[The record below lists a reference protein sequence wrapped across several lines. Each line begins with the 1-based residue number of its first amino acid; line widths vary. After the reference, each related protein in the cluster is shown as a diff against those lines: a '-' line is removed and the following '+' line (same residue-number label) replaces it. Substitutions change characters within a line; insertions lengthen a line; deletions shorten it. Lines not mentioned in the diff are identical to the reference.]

1 MAIEVFILIQSF
13 GDKDTERLFN
23 REQIT
28 SLPSNLL
35 QRARN
40 KLLII
45 NAATNENDLNIPPGN
60 RFEKL
65 KGNKKGW
72 CSIRINDQWRVVFK
86 WSNANAYDVSIT
98 DYH

>member
-1 MAIEVFILIQSF
+1 MIKSF
-13 GDKDTERLFN
+13 GDKDTKLLFDRERTN
-23 REQIT
+23 K
-28 SLPSNLL
+28 LPQALL

-45 NAATNENDLNIPPGN
+45 HAATNENDLSIPPGN
-60 RFEKL
+60 YFEKL

-72 CSIRINDQWRVVFK
+72 CSIRINDKWRIIFK
-86 WSNANAYDVSIT
+86 WAEGNAHDVTII